1 MTLGSRGAAAVVN
14 GRIELPRDTALL
26 SAAVGPCLF
35 GTAFLATAYLPGTP
49 VWNAVYRVLP
59 AGLLLIALR
68 PATPHGVWWLRSML
82 LGALNFGGFFAL
94 QALAAHR
101 LPGGVVATISAA
113 QCLVVPVLL
122 IALGQRIG
130 SRDCWVPPI
139 GLAGIALLVFE
150 GDTAFDALG
159 VGAAAGLAA
168 LSATGM
174 VLTRRWGAPPG
185 VHPLSATAWQMIAG
199 AVLLLP
205 IAALLDGP
213 PPPLSPGQLIA
224 TIWLSAGATALAFA
238 LFFGGLY
245 RGVPATTAS
254 RLILLGPVVA
264 TTLGWTIAHE
274 SLRPAQLAGIFLVL
288 TAQLLGLTKPGIA
301 AGHGVR
307 RRSHWKAGAQQAP
320 LGEWSLEATNGVR
333 PGAVRTP
340 TVSST
345 ALPTAPF
352 HPTV

>member
-1 MTLGSRGAAAVVN
+1 MTPGVRAATAVAG
-14 GRIELPRDTALL
+14 GRIELPREAAVL

-59 AGLLLIALR
+59 AGALLLALR
-68 PATPHGVWWLRSML
+68 PALPRGVWWWRSML

-101 LPGGVVATISAA
+101 LPGAVVATVSAA

-122 IALGQRIG
+122 ILLGQRVG
-130 SRDCWVPPI
+130 SRDFWVPPI
-139 GLAGIALLVFE
+139 GLAGVALLVFE
-150 GDTAFDALG
+150 GEAAFDALG
-159 VGAAAGLAA
+159 VGASAGLAL

-185 VHPLSATAWQMIAG
+185 VHPLGATAWQMIAG
-199 AVLLLP
+199 GLLLLP
-205 IAALLDGP
+205 IAALIDGAP
-213 PPPLSPGQLIA
+213 PRLSLGQLSA

-254 RLILLGPVVA
+254 RLMLLGPVVA
-264 TTLGWTIAHE
+264 TTLGWTLAHE

-288 TAQLLGLTKPGIA
+288 AAQLVGLARPAEPAGSPSRLALLGRIRRDR
-301 AGHGVR
+301 GVE
-307 RRSHWKAGAQQAP
+307 G
-320 LGEWSLEATNGVR
+320 
-333 PGAVRTP
+333 
-340 TVSST
+340 
-345 ALPTAPF
+345 TAPMRA
-352 HPTV
+352 